1 MHILSLCPF
10 SKATW
15 FSSPWY
21 IRTEVLAE
29 HNHSIPQML
38 KVLLD
43 SAHPHINVTSVYTFL
58 WCLWKAQNDALFGRN
73 FCQPSQVYPVANA
86 ILQGP
91 KLKEV
96 MAGQD
101 QCSTT
106 DVVRQPLITQAP
118 S

>member
-1 MHILSLCPF
+1 MHMLFLCPF

-43 SAHPHINVTSVYTFL
+43 SAHPHINVTSVYTFYGVFGKHEMMP
-58 WCLWKAQNDALFGRN
+58 CLVESFVNHHTYTRWQMRSYKAQN
-73 FCQPSQVYPVANA
+73 
-86 ILQGP
+86 
-91 KLKEV
+91 
-96 MAGQD
+96 
-101 QCSTT
+101 
-106 DVVRQPLITQAP
+106 
-118 S
+118 

>member
-1 MHILSLCPF
+1 MHMLFLCPF

-43 SAHPHINVTSVYTFL
+43 SAHPHINVTSVYTLSYGVFGKHEMIP
-58 WCLWKAQNDALFGRN
+58 CLIENFVNHHRYTRWQMRSYKPQN
-73 FCQPSQVYPVANA
+73 
-86 ILQGP
+86 
-91 KLKEV
+91 
-96 MAGQD
+96 
-101 QCSTT
+101 
-106 DVVRQPLITQAP
+106 
-118 S
+118 